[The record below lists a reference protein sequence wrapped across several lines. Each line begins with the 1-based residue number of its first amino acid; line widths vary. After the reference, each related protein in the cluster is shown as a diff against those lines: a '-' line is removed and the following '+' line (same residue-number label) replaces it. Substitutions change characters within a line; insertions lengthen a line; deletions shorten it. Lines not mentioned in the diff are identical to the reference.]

1 MEKEKKILD
10 VLTGSTVRQ
19 VINDAN
25 TKGIQKEDIVQL
37 FSLSDQ
43 VYLIYYK

>member
-1 MEKEKKILD
+1 MKKEEKILD
-10 VLTGSTVRQ
+10 VLTGSTIRQ

-25 TKGIQKEDIVQL
+25 TKGVQKEDIVQL
-37 FSLSDQ
+37 FSMFGQ

>member
-1 MEKEKKILD
+1 MKKEEKILD

-37 FSLSDQ
+37 FSLSGQ
-43 VYLIYYK
+43 IYLIYYK